1 MYASGERIHR
11 VLLHSRVIDAD
22 FRIGDAA
29 AVPGLGIR
37 FVLYHAVAFRWS
49 SRHRGK
55 QVAGNMRARIG
66 QASEPQVGFLV
77 SSSTAHIV
85 TGTTILFATFVRRY
99 RYEPSLFV
107 STFVSS

>member
-29 AVPGLGIR
+29 AVPGLGVR

-77 SSSTAHIV
+77 SSSTAHIIA
-85 TGTTILFATFVRRY
+85 GTTILFATFVRRY
-99 RYEPSLFV
+99 EPSFV